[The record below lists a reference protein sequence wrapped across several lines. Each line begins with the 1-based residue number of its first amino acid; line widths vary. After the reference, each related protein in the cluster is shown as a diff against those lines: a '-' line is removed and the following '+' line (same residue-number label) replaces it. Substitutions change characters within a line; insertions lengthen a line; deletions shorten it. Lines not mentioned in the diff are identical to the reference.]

1 MPTHL
6 TRIEQKKRNDFNQAA
21 HILKGCNTVVPTED
35 SWTEPDQYAEAAAE
49 TMEEAAISIDRDA
62 QMNLVV
68 FMIENGIKA
77 DYSKPLV
84 PVLGHSPFEVI
95 MSFFNSPHEV
105 ARMHF
110 CLSKTARAQAAAI
123 SRSNGT
129 GNLEVYA

>member
-35 SWTEPDQYAEAAAE
+35 SWTEPDQYAEAAAD
-49 TMEEAAISIDRDA
+49 TMKEAAISITRDA
-62 QMNLVV
+62 RNNLDV
-68 FMIENGIKA
+68 FLIENGIKA
-77 DYSKPLV
+77 DYSKPIV
-84 PVLGHSPFEVI
+84 PVLGHPLFEVI
-95 MSFFNSPHEV
+95 MSFNSPHEV
-105 ARMHF
+105 ARMRN